1 MNSYNPMQV
10 NPSEITQL
18 FLQANAGEQK
28 ATDQLV
34 TILYNELKAMASSRR
49 VKFSDNHTMNTTALV
64 NETWIKLKKSD
75 LKYNNKNHFLSIAAT
90 AMRQILL
97 DLVKS
102 KNCLK
107 RPKYVSIDTI
117 SNVNISTIEEEAEWF
132 YQLDLI
138 LNKLERHSSRLAT
151 VFNLKFFCG
160 LTLTE
165 IAEFFEISVKTAQR
179 DWEDSKRIISHTF
192 ELSEK
197 D

>member
-1 MNSYNPMQV
+1 MQV